1 LPRKTKPTMQEHF
14 LHFLWQYGLFDTQ
27 NLSTTD
33 GLAMCP
39 DYRGVHNANSGP
51 DFSEARIRIGNMD
64 WVGQVEIHIN
74 ASDWLKHNHQTD
86 KAYDNVILHVVL
98 YHDTDIFR
106 TDGSLIPCLELRNRI
121 PAGYLQT
128 WQTLSQ
134 SLASVPCEPH
144 HPHTQSA
151 AVLSMKHRALA
162 ERMWQKAGRVL
173 SMGNAT
179 QFHWE
184 EMLYKLMARY
194 LGRLVNGDA
203 MESLT
208 SAVPYNLVQKYRY
221 NAQQKQALL
230 FGQSGLLTAAHKDDY
245 AKQLFAEYRFLQKKH
260 NLQPL
265 PASVWKF
272 GRLRPPNFPTLR
284 IAQLS
289 AMLEQTGLFQAMMEL
304 DSVGELKCLLR
315 QKPHPYWE
323 THYRFDYECAQRSA
337 TAGDDTLEGLI
348 INAILPLR
356 FAYAQYHNDTALQEK
371 ALDLL
376 SALPPESNKI
386 TRSWQE
392 MGFENNNAYDSQ
404 SLLGLQ
410 QLYCEKRRC
419 LECSIGQRLIRNEE
433 KFPAL
438 K

>member
-1 LPRKTKPTMQEHF
+1 MQEYF

-27 NLSTTD
+27 NLTTTD
-33 GLAMCP
+33 GQAIRT
-39 DYRGVHNANSGP
+39 DFRGVHNPNSGP
-51 DFSEARIRIGNMD
+51 DFSEARIRIGNID
-64 WVGQVEIHIN
+64 WVGQVEIHIH
-74 ASDWLKHNHQTD
+74 ASDWLKHNHQSD
-86 KAYDNVILHVVL
+86 AAYDNVILHVVL
-98 YHDTDIFR
+98 HQDTDIFR
-106 TDGSLIPCLELRNRI
+106 TDGTLIPCLELRNRI
-121 PAGYLQT
+121 PAGYLHT

-134 SLASVPCEPH
+134 SLASVPCKPH
-144 HPHTQSA
+144 NPHTFTA
-151 AVLSMKHRALA
+151 AAMSMKHRALA

-208 SAVPYNLVQKYRY
+208 TAVPYALIQKYRH
-221 NAQQKQALL
+221 NPKQLQALL
-230 FGQSGLLTAAHKDDY
+230 FGQSGLLTVAHKDDY
-245 AKQLFAEYRFLQKKH
+245 AKQLFAEYCFLQKKH
-260 NLQPL
+260 SLQPL
-265 PASVWKF
+265 PTSVWKF

-284 IAQLS
+284 IAQL
-289 AMLEQTGLFQAMMEL
+289 AAVLEQSGLFHGMVEVA
-304 DSVGELKCLLR
+304 SVAELKRFLR
-315 QKPHPYWE
+315 QKPHFYWE
-323 THYRFDYECAQRSA
+323 THYRFDYDCAQRSA

>member
-1 LPRKTKPTMQEHF
+1 MQEYF

-27 NLSTTD
+27 NLTTTD
-33 GLAMCP
+33 GQAIRP
-39 DYRGVHNANSGP
+39 DFRGVHNPNSGP
-51 DFSEARIRIGNMD
+51 DFSEARIRIGNID
-64 WVGQVEIHIN
+64 WVGQVEIHIH
-74 ASDWLKHNHQTD
+74 ASDWLKHNHHTD
-86 KAYDNVILHVVL
+86 AAYDNVILHAVL
-98 YHDTDIFR
+98 HHDTDIFR

-121 PAGYLQT
+121 PAGYLHT
-128 WQTLSQ
+128 WQTLSH
-134 SLASVPCEPH
+134 SLASVPCKPH
-144 HPHTQSA
+144 NPHTFTA
-151 AVLSMKHRALA
+151 AAMSMKHRALA

-173 SMGNAT
+173 SLGNAT

-208 SAVPYNLVQKYRY
+208 TAVPYTLIQKYRH
-221 NAQQKQALL
+221 NPKQLPALL
-230 FGQSGLLTAAHKDDY
+230 FGQSGLLTAAHKDEY

-260 NLQPL
+260 GLQPL

-289 AMLEQTGLFQAMMEL
+289 AIMEQTGLFNMIME
-304 DSVGELKCLLR
+304 VKFVAELQRFLR
-315 QKPHPYWE
+315 QHPHPYWE

-337 TAGDDTLEGLI
+337 AAGDDTLEGLI

-356 FAYAQYHNDTALQEK
+356 FAHAHYHNDFAQQEK
-371 ALDLL
+371 ALDML
-376 SALPPESNKI
+376 SALPPESNKV
-386 TRSWQE
+386 TRGWQE
-392 MGFENNNAYDSQ
+392 IGFENSTAYDSQ

-419 LECSIGQRLIRNEE
+419 LECSIGQKIIRNEE
-433 KFPAL
+433 KFPAM